1 MADFASRYIS
11 EVESGKG
18 LFGGAKSA
26 LEGTSK
32 DVGKKFS
39 KENLVRSTF
48 GGDDIFSALIRSKL
62 GVKKKPEKEKEKA
75 PTKEGAPE
83 GGEGGGFPAEG
94 ISFLKIIAK
103 NTMSLPWMAR
113 DMNVLRQNLQKLV
126 KIKAGPQKKGVKAY
140 ATGADAYFLREDE
153 REAALEAQRAKA
165 AGGPKPAAGG
175 EDKGGEGGGGLINT
189 IVSFFSGGFMK
200 AVRFIFN
207 PKNLVKIFSKVFLP
221 IAIIGSLFNGI
232 MDGFKRYQETGSF
245 SDAIV
250 AGLGGVL
257 KFITF
262 GLFGEDT
269 LKTLFDSISNFFA
282 PITETISNVF
292 NNIKNF
298 IKGLFGGTV
307 DVEDKGPKE
316 AEKVPPT
323 MPDTKQFTAEGVMAS
338 GDSTPNAK
346 QLTTDI
352 AKASGASDEKAS
364 DISGLFGSVQSGDT
378 KGLFQK
384 AQRLAEKY
392 PEAPTT
398 PTTPTPEGQV
408 SSEQAQ
414 RNYDLNKRLT
424 ADASKMMGVPLSMP
438 EPPSQVASATPSA
451 PLQTTPSPSPQL
463 SDSDKIKQLE
473 GYIENN
479 KTRFAKRESDA
490 ARHIDSFKKRY
501 ANDPERVRELEN
513 DYAQTL
519 SVEKRE
525 MENANA
531 GFQSQIDALKK
542 SSKTTVTASS
552 GASPSVEPSSP
563 QSSASEVSGGGASS
577 GGSSASSGSSA
588 ESVASA
594 PKAPSGSDILQS
606 SSQVAEGQR
615 MESAADMGSVINAPT
630 TNTSTASQ
638 GKPPNTIADAY
649 DTEFAKLLATTA

>member
-62 GVKKKPEKEKEKA
+62 GVKKKPEKEKEKEKT

-83 GGEGGGFPAEG
+83 GGEFPTEG

-153 REAALEAQRAKA
+153 REAALEAQRAKIE
-165 AGGPKPAAGG
+165 GGPKPAKVGG
-175 EDKGGEGGGGLINT
+175 EEKEGEGGGLIGT

-200 AVRFIFN
+200 AIKFIFN
-207 PKNLVKIFSKVFLP
+207 PRSLAKIFSKVFLP
-221 IAIIGSLFNGI
+221 IAIIGTLFNGI

-250 AGLGGVL
+250 AGLGGML
-257 KFITF
+257 EFITF

-269 LKTLFDSISNFFA
+269 LKTLFESISNFFA

-307 DVEDKGPKE
+307 DVEDKAPQQ
-316 AEKVPPT
+316 AEKVAPT
-323 MPDTKQFTAEGVMAS
+323 MPDTKQFVQ
-338 GDSTPNAK
+338 NAG
-346 QLTTDI
+346 
-352 AKASGASDEKAS
+352 KASGMSDEKS
-364 DISGLFGSVQSGDT
+364 KDLGGVFGAVQSGNIE
-378 KGLFQK
+378 GVIGK
-384 AQRLAEKY
+384 AQEFAKKY
-392 PEAPTT
+392 
-398 PTTPTPEGQV
+398 
-408 SSEQAQ
+408 
-414 RNYDLNKRLT
+414 
-424 ADASKMMGVPLSMP
+424 P
-438 EPPSQVASATPSA
+438 EPPSSETSPTVAAAAAVATPTSVNEVPA
-451 PLQTTPSPSPQL
+451 PAPTTTPAPSPSPVL
-463 SDSDKIKQLE
+463 STDDQIKQIE
-473 GYIENN
+473 GYIDANN
-479 KTRFAKRESDA
+479 RRLVNREDQDKRRIE
-490 ARHIDSFKKRY
+490 SFKKRY
-501 ANDPERVRELEN
+501 ANDPERVAEFVKDIQEGGKEYRNEIEAANTQHREN
-513 DYAQTL
+513 IT
-519 SVEKRE
+519 
-525 MENANA
+525 N
-531 GFQSQIDALKK
+531 LKK
-542 SSKTTVTASS
+542 QKTVTSSPVSASS
-552 GASPSVEPSSP
+552 PPAGAISGASDDSPSESGGASTDSGATASAGGVTPIAGGASPSAETN
-563 QSSASEVSGGGASS
+563 SG
-577 GGSSASSGSSA
+577 
-588 ESVASA
+588 
-594 PKAPSGSDILQS
+594 APSGGEISTAS
-606 SSQVAEGQR
+606 SAVAEGQR
-615 MESAADMGSVINAPT
+615 MESAADMGSIINAPT
-630 TNTSTASQ
+630 TNSSTASQ